1 MLQLFRYWL
10 DLCLL
15 RAAPQDGSASAFILG
30 LALTCYVMVSVLVL
44 TISYGMKSGAQ
55 LAFLDLLVMAVF
67 VLVMLYLSGKTARI
81 VQTLSALAG
90 AGTLLGLLALPLV
103 LMTGPASSEVTVPFA
118 LTLVWLLLSFWNLVV
133 SAHIIRHALSTSLAI
148 GVAMALLYVLISMQ
162 FAATIIPL
170 DGGVMPGETGL
181 SK

>member
-15 RAAPQDGSASAFILG
+15 RAAPQDGPASAFVLG
-30 LALTCYVMVSVLVL
+30 FSLTCYAMVSVLVL
-44 TISYGMKSGAQ
+44 SGSYGMMRGVQ
-55 LAFLDLLVMAVF
+55 LAFIDLLVMVVF
-67 VLVMLYLSGKTARI
+67 VLVMLYLSGKSARSL
-81 VQTLSALAG
+81 QTLSALSG

-103 LMTGPASSEVTVPFA
+103 LMTGPASTEASVPFA

-170 DGGVMPGETGL
+170 DGNVTTGETGL

>member
-15 RAAPQDGSASAFILG
+15 RAAPQDGPASAFVLG
-30 LALTCYVMVSVLVL
+30 FALTCYVMVSVLVL
-44 TISYGMKSGAQ
+44 TVSYGMGTGAQ
-55 LAFLDLLVMAVF
+55 LAFLDLLVMTVF
-67 VLVMLYLSGKTARI
+67 VLVMLYLSDKTSRI
-81 VQTLSALAG
+81 VQTLSALSGAG
-90 AGTLLGLLALPLV
+90 ALLGLLALPLV
-103 LMTGPASSEVTVPFA
+103 LLSGPASTEASLPFA

-162 FAATIIPL
+162 FATIIIPL
-170 DGGVMPGETGL
+170 DGDVMPGETGL
-181 SK
+181 SN